1 MNFGRSGLDPRL
13 CVALLLVVA
22 KSKRNELPEAFEEA
36 AFRTL
41 VLCSWL
47 FLPMHFTASSCDLH
61 PLAVCS

>member
-41 VLCSWL
+41 VLW
-47 FLPMHFTASSCDLH
+47 
-61 PLAVCS
+61 